1 MVSPLR
7 AFCGLLLLLPVGAQA
22 DRADTTIADRTYALL
37 PAADLLSRLQRAKE
51 PIHLRAT
58 AVVGPLY
65 APTTGIDTVRAPFH
79 LDDVFFFDEVTLNN
93 VVFLAP
99 VQGERTTFA
108 GGLSMIN
115 AHFHSEFGLHTSRS
129 DKHLNFKQAV
139 FSADADFANGDFAG
153 PNSFINARFASTA
166 RFVRTHFATAAYFEG
181 THFAGQAD
189 FTDAHFTG
197 VVSFKDARWNGPASF
212 SGARFVER
220 ALFWRNQFLAAT
232 DFAAARADG
241 EISFNR
247 SSFADQAHFTD
258 FTFAQAA
265 HFANATFACADFG
278 GSYFRKE
285 ADFSGVQAQTLRFN
299 AFFDRSL
306 DLSRAVIGTLDLHPS
321 TQADATFAESAQLYL
336 QQAYFDRLRVRWAHV
351 RHRLATTD
359 SVSFAT
365 LDPVYNSLR
374 HHFLAQG
381 LKDDAVACEV
391 ERLDLQRRALSW
403 TVPKRWVLE
412 LWNLCSRYGTAP
424 IQLVFCILGSIL
436 LWALIYRLIPS
447 ILQSA
452 NGDENPTLAD
462 CIRFSI
468 HAFTRT
474 DPYPWYATGKLK
486 LLASVQILL
495 GWAALGLLFAVI
507 LAHLL

>member
-1 MVSPLR
+1 MISPLW
-7 AFCGLLLLLPVGAQA
+7 ALCCLLLILPLGARA
-22 DRADTTIADRTYALL
+22 DRADTTIADQTYALL

-65 APTTGIDTVRAPFH
+65 APTAGIDTVRASFH

-93 VVFLAP
+93 VIFLAP
-99 VQGERTTFA
+99 VQGERITFA
-108 GGLSMIN
+108 GGLSLIN
-115 AHFHSEFGLHTSRS
+115 AHFHSAFGLRASRS

-139 FSADADFANGDFAG
+139 FGADADFADADFAG
-153 PNSFINARFASTA
+153 PNSFINARFAGTA
-166 RFVRTHFATAAYFEG
+166 RFARTHFATAAYFEG

-189 FTDAHFTG
+189 FTDARFTG
-197 VVSFKDARWNGPASF
+197 VASFKDARWNGPASF
-212 SGARFVER
+212 AGARFAER
-220 ALFWRNQFLAAT
+220 ALFWRNQFLATT

-247 SSFADQAHFTD
+247 ATFADQAHFAD

-265 HFANATFACADFG
+265 HFTNATFARADFG

-299 AFFDRSL
+299 AFFNRSL
-306 DLSRAVIGTLDLHPS
+306 DLSRAAIGTLDLHPGV
-321 TQADATFAESAQLYL
+321 QADSTFAASAQLYL
-336 QQAYFDRLRVRWAHV
+336 QQAYFERLRVRWAHV
-351 RHRLATTD
+351 RHRLATAD
-359 SVSFAT
+359 SVSFAA
-365 LDPVYNSLR
+365 LDPAYNSLR

-381 LKDDAVACEV
+381 LKDDAVACEI
-391 ERLDLQRRALSW
+391 ERLDRQRRALSW
-403 TVPKRWVLE
+403 AAPKRWGLE

-424 IQLVFCILGSIL
+424 LQLVLCILGSIL
-436 LWALIYRLIPS
+436 LWALVYRLS
-447 ILQSA
+447 SSTLRSA
-452 NGDENPTLAD
+452 NGDERPTFAD
-462 CIRFSI
+462 CIGFSI
-468 HAFTRT
+468 HTFTRT

-486 LLASVQILL
+486 LFATFQTLL
-495 GWAALGLLFAVI
+495 GWASIGLLLAVI

>member
-1 MVSPLR
+1 MVIPLW
-7 AFCGLLLLLPVGAQA
+7 ALCSLLLIPLGARA
-22 DRADTTIADRTYALL
+22 DRADTTIADQTYALL
-37 PAADLLSRLQRAKE
+37 PAADLLLSLQRAQG

-65 APTTGIDTVRAPFH
+65 APTAGLDTVRVPFQF
-79 LDDVFFFDEVTLNN
+79 DDVFFLDEVTLNN
-93 VVFLAP
+93 VVFLGP

-108 GGLSMIN
+108 NGLSLTN
-115 AHFHSEFGLHTSRS
+115 AHFHSAFGLRASRS
-129 DKHLNFKQAV
+129 GKHLNFKQAV
-139 FSADADFANGDFAG
+139 FAADADFTDGDFAG
-153 PNSFINARFASTA
+153 PNSFINARFSGAT

-181 THFAGQAD
+181 THFAGQTDFAD
-189 FTDAHFTG
+189 ARFAG
-197 VVSFKDARWNGPASF
+197 VASFKDARWNGPASF
-212 SGARFVER
+212 AGARFAER
-220 ALFWRNQFLAAT
+220 ALFWRTQFLAAA

-247 SSFADQAHFTD
+247 ATFADLAHFAD

-265 HFANATFACADFG
+265 HFADATFARADFG

-285 ADFSGVQAQTLRFN
+285 ADFSSIQARTLRFN
-299 AFFDRSL
+299 SFFNRTL
-306 DLSRAVIGTLDLHPS
+306 DLRRAAIGTLDLHPS
-321 TQADATFAESAQLYL
+321 VQADSTFAASAQLYL
-336 QQAYFDRLRVRWAHV
+336 QQAYFEHLRVRWAHV

-359 SVSFAT
+359 STLVAA
-365 LDPVYNSLR
+365 LDPAYNSLR

-391 ERLDLQRRALSW
+391 ERLDRQRRALSLAAPQRW
-403 TVPKRWVLE
+403 TLE
-412 LWNLCSRYGTAP
+412 LWNLCSRYGTSP
-424 IQLVFCILGSIL
+424 LQLVLCILGSIL
-436 LWALIYRLIPS
+436 LWALIYRLVPS
-447 ILQSA
+447 ILQSV
-452 NGDENPTLAD
+452 NGDEHPTLAD

-495 GWAALGLLFAVI
+495 GWVSLGLLLAVL